1 MPEQT
6 FQILGQVIDQATR
19 KGVSDLRVE
28 AWDRDEKN
36 NDLLGQSST
45 DPEGRFTIAF
55 DDATFSDGGADAL
68 PDVFLKI
75 FVGKNVVYNT
85 EAQPIKNW
93 TPGPAP
99 LVIEVNPPTPPEGGP
114 YVVAGR
120 VLRVD
125 GPPVPGAEVQA
136 LHKNLRSEK
145 LLGRQRVDDLGR
157 YSIRY
162 SPPDGMKQ
170 VDLIVRAIHSETGPE
185 IDAELATSDLICHAK
200 KMEVVDLVVG
210 GDKYR
215 GYSEYERIA
224 QAAQPYLD
232 GASIGEL
239 TVADIELLECKI
251 QQNPVYIAYLV
262 IANRYAQRTQAPAE
276 AFYGLFRMNL
286 PTQLP
291 ALVSQQL
298 QAQRRALEEAL
309 KANII
314 PGALEGRIDE
324 ILRQLRQTAVTLA
337 LETPEGQESVSL
349 GPLLGGAGLSAEQQG
364 ALLTRYSLYQGTIQ
378 EFWASLKSDPD
389 FGQPGLVE
397 GLQFTLQLGTL
408 AGGYAPM
415 VQKLQERRD
424 AGQIGGVQDLSA
436 LQRADWLALVE
447 EAGTPPGTP
456 GATES
461 ERKENYAKLLGRTI
475 EIAFPTPSVV
485 AGLKRGN
492 SPQDLLRFFD
502 NSPDFAFE
510 ANVDRFLKEKG
521 EAALDGISDVT
532 QTTRQIKQ
540 LQRVYNVSPH
550 VGRFDAMNALLNA
563 GLDSAR
569 AIVRQGQDAF
579 VRLLSGQLG
588 GEVAANDL
596 YANAAQTAAHA
607 TAVFGQYSTAL
618 SVGTPAVIRNFAVE
632 GAGVPDWESLF
643 GSLSFCEC
651 EHCRSVYS
659 PAAYLVDLLQ
669 FVNQQNALDALFER
683 RSDIGE
689 IQLSCQNT
697 NTLLP
702 YIDLVKEILENA
714 VVREWTVYQTTWT
727 AEELS
732 ANPEHQNESA
742 YAILARQ
749 VYPRLLPFNLWLQEA
764 RTYLGHLGVSLVE
777 MMEVLHRPGRTGEAL
792 ALIEWRIAVESLGLS
807 PFAARIITD
816 PLKLDRQP
824 WEFWGVES
832 TGWPGSLADLPTF
845 LKQAE
850 IEYETLEALRK
861 TEFINAD
868 GKLTV
873 RFVTPCNIEGATIN
887 NLTEAVLDRIHRFL
901 RLQQAAQWE
910 ISELDAA
917 MTAMNASD
925 LTMEFLVRL
934 SQIQRLK
941 SELNRPSPE
950 MLSWWSK
957 ISTVVDE
964 T

>member
-55 DDATFSDGGADAL
+55 DDTTFSDGGADAL

-607 TAVFGQYSTAL
+607 TAVFGQY
-618 SVGTPAVIRNFAVE
+618 
-632 GAGVPDWESLF
+632 
-643 GSLSFCEC
+643 
-651 EHCRSVYS
+651 
-659 PAAYLVDLLQ
+659 
-669 FVNQQNALDALFER
+669 
-683 RSDIGE
+683 
-689 IQLSCQNT
+689 
-697 NTLLP
+697 
-702 YIDLVKEILENA
+702 
-714 VVREWTVYQTTWT
+714 
-727 AEELS
+727 
-732 ANPEHQNESA
+732 
-742 YAILARQ
+742 
-749 VYPRLLPFNLWLQEA
+749 
-764 RTYLGHLGVSLVE
+764 
-777 MMEVLHRPGRTGEAL
+777 
-792 ALIEWRIAVESLGLS
+792 
-807 PFAARIITD
+807 
-816 PLKLDRQP
+816 
-824 WEFWGVES
+824 
-832 TGWPGSLADLPTF
+832 
-845 LKQAE
+845 
-850 IEYETLEALRK
+850 
-861 TEFINAD
+861 
-868 GKLTV
+868 
-873 RFVTPCNIEGATIN
+873 
-887 NLTEAVLDRIHRFL
+887 
-901 RLQQAAQWE
+901 
-910 ISELDAA
+910 
-917 MTAMNASD
+917 
-925 LTMEFLVRL
+925 
-934 SQIQRLK
+934 
-941 SELNRPSPE
+941 
-950 MLSWWSK
+950 
-957 ISTVVDE
+957 
-964 T
+964 